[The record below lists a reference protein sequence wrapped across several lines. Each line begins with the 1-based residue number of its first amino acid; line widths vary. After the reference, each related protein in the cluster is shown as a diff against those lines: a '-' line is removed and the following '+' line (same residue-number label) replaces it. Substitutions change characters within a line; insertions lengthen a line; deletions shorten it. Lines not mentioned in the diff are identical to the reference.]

1 MKMYVGI
8 DLHGSNSVLVI
19 RDQDARNHLKKR
31 VKNELTLILEQLE
44 PFREDIQAITV
55 ESTYNWYWLVDGLM
69 DQGYPVKLANPVKI
83 QQYNGIKHTN
93 DMTDAEFLA
102 ELLRLDILPTGYIC
116 PKVTRHL
123 RDLLRKRLL
132 LVRQRTT
139 HVLSF
144 QGLLQRNL
152 SRKMGAQDIKQLT
165 ESDMDQ
171 LFENDHLILSA
182 KKSVAMI
189 RFLGDMI
196 SDLERVIQ
204 RDSAGMSIYDSL
216 LTVTGIGKTL
226 GATITLETTDINRF
240 PSVGDYVSYCRLVN
254 TNRLSNGKKKGE
266 NNRKNGNKFLS
277 WAFSETAH
285 FARQWCPYA
294 RRFYQRKLAKTNV
307 MIARR
312 ALAHKMARACFYV
325 MRDGVPY
332 DPVRAFGH

>member
-1 MKMYVGI
+1 MQLYVGI

-19 RDQDARNHLKKR
+19 RDQDGRDHLKKR
-31 VKNELTLILEQLE
+31 VRNELNLILEQLV
-44 PFREDIQAITV
+44 PFKADIQAIAV

-69 DQGYPVKLANPVKI
+69 DQGYPMKLANPVKI

-93 DMTDAEFLA
+93 DMSDAAFLA

-116 PKVTRHL
+116 PKETRHL
-123 RDLLRKRLL
+123 RDLLRKRLM
-132 LVRQRTT
+132 LVRQQVT

-152 SRKMGAQDIKQLT
+152 SRKMGAQEIKQLT
-165 ESDMDQ
+165 ESDMDR
-171 LFENDHLILSA
+171 LFDNAHLVLSA
-182 KKSVAMI
+182 KKSLAMI

-196 SDLERVIQ
+196 RDLERVIQ
-204 RDSAGMSIYDSL
+204 RAVTELELYDSL

-226 GATITLETTDINRF
+226 GATITLETADIERF

-254 TNRLSNGKKKGE
+254 ASRVSNGKKKGE

-294 RRFYQRKLAKTNV
+294 RRFYQRKLARTNP

-312 ALAHKMARACFYV
+312 ALAHKMARACYYV